1 MLTENELGTWF
12 SSNDVS
18 AEARSAIA
26 RVRASDPARRVG
38 GGKRNVAGRYPS
50 RKMRVT
56 IQFESHRVELAAVYE
71 LEHDRD
77 VLEYYDQPPTFKL
90 DYRGATGRHLGVLHT
105 ADYFVIRQKTAG
117 WEECKTHEELVQL
130 AQRNENRYQPAEGGG
145 WRCPPGEAHAEALG
159 FYYRVRSSGEIN
171 WIFQR
176 NIQFLEDYLRGE
188 VAVTSIARE
197 AVIARVGS
205 CPGLSLR
212 ELFEKTTGVATR
224 DDIHALIAV
233 GEIHVDLYS
242 KTLTEPET
250 VSVFRDQSEVRPASI
265 HSLTPAPAAVRV
277 GLETAAEAR
286 LRRASEQ
293 EMAVANE
300 RLHHVAI
307 HLKNM
312 PACGE
317 NPIPVRTLRR
327 WVTAYRAAEI
337 NLGSG
342 YLGLLPEPRGGNT
355 TPKLPKESRT
365 AMSEFIASDFETL
378 KQKTKYASWIALK
391 LACER
396 QGIVA
401 PSYKAFNIAVL
412 ARPGFEQT
420 LKRQG
425 PRAAYPQ
432 EAFYWQLE
440 FKTPPHGDRPFE
452 IGHIDHTELDVES
465 VCSRTGRG
473 LGRTWLTLLTD
484 AFSRRILA
492 VYLTFD
498 PPSYRSCMMV
508 LRECVRRHSRLPQ
521 IVIVDGGREFQST
534 YFETLL
540 ARYEAIKKTRPAAKP
555 RFGSVCER
563 LFGTANTQFVHNLKG
578 NTQITVRVRQVTQSV
593 NPKGQAVWPFQELQ
607 QRLTEY
613 AYEVYDTI
621 SHPALGQT
629 PREAFDAGLAQTGHR
644 AHRLIPY
651 DREFLILTLPTTAR
665 GTAKIV
671 PGKGVQIHYL
681 FYWSDV
687 FRDPEVERQNVPV
700 RYDPFD
706 VGTSYAFI
714 KGQWAE
720 CHSEHYV
727 VFQGRSEKEVML
739 ASEELRRTRQCHSEQ
754 RSITATKLANFLES
768 VEAQEVLLQQRLTD
782 AESRRLGTPASS
794 PAASQALHDRR
805 EYRAGQVLQEGLG
818 HIVRPKGASVWRDV
832 K

>member
-26 RVRASDPARRVG
+26 RVRSSDPARRVG

-71 LEHDRD
+71 LEHDGD

-130 AQRNENRYQPAEGGG
+130 AQRNENRYQPADGGG

-159 FYYRVRSSGEIN
+159 LYYRVRSSGEIN

-205 CPGLSLR
+205 CPGLSLW
-212 ELFEKTTGVATR
+212 ELFEKTTDVATR

-233 GEIHVDLYS
+233 GEIYVDLYS
-242 KTLTEPET
+242 KPLTEPET
-250 VSVFRDQSEVRPASI
+250 VSVFRNQSEVRPASI
-265 HSLTPAPAAVRV
+265 HSLTPTPAAVRV
-277 GLETAAEAR
+277 GLKTAAEAR
-286 LRRASEQ
+286 LRKASEQ
-293 EMAVANE
+293 ELAVANE

-312 PACGE
+312 PPCGE
-317 NPIPVRTLRR
+317 NTIPVRTLRR

-355 TPKLPKESRT
+355 TPKLPEESRT

-396 QGIVA
+396 RGIVA

-607 QRLTEY
+607 QRLAEY

-629 PREAFDAGLAQTGHR
+629 PREAFDAGLAKTGHR

-651 DREFLILTLPTTAR
+651 DREFLILTLPTTVR

-706 VGTSYAFI
+706 AGTSYAFV
-714 KGQWAE
+714 KGQWTE

-739 ASEELRRTRQCHSEQ
+739 ASEELRRMRQCHSEQ
-754 RSITATKLANFLES
+754 LSITATRLANFLES

-782 AESRRLGTPASS
+782 AESRRVGTPASS
-794 PAASQALHDRR
+794 PQQVKRSTVDASTALAGAAGR
-805 EYRAGQVLQEGLG
+805 LG
-818 HIVRPKGASVWRDV
+818 HIAGRKAHLYGEM
-832 K
+832 

>member
-1 MLTENELGTWF
+1 
-12 SSNDVS
+12 
-18 AEARSAIA
+18 
-26 RVRASDPARRVG
+26 
-38 GGKRNVAGRYPS
+38 
-50 RKMRVT
+50 MRVT

-71 LEHDRD
+71 LEHDGD

-105 ADYFVIRQKTAG
+105 ADFFVIRQKTAG

-130 AQRNENRYQPAEGGG
+130 AQRNENRYQPADGGG
-145 WRCPPGEAHAEALG
+145 WRCPPGEAYAQALG
-159 FYYRVRSSGEIN
+159 LYYRVRSSCEIN
-171 WIFQR
+171 WVFQR

-188 VAVTSIARE
+188 LTVTSIARE
-197 AVIARVGS
+197 GVIARVGA
-205 CPGLSLR
+205 CPGLSLW

-233 GEIHVDLYS
+233 GEIHVNLYS
-242 KTLTEPET
+242 KPLTEPVT
-250 VSVFRDQSEVRPASI
+250 VSVFRNQSEVRPASI
-265 HSLTPAPAAVRV
+265 HSLKPEPAAVRV
-277 GLETAAEAR
+277 RLETAAEAR
-286 LRRASEQ
+286 LRKASER
-293 EMAVANE
+293 ELAVANE
-300 RLHHVAI
+300 RLRQVAT

-312 PACGE
+312 PPCGE
-317 NPIPVRTLRR
+317 NPVPARTLRR

-342 YLGLLPEPRGGNT
+342 YLGLLPEPRGGNS
-355 TPKLPKESRT
+355 TPKLPEESRT
-365 AMSEFIASDFETL
+365 AMSEFIVSDFETL

-396 QGIVA
+396 RGIVA

-440 FKTPPHGDRPFE
+440 FRTPPHGDRPFE

-521 IVIVDGGREFQST
+521 IAIVDGGREFQST

-593 NPKGQAVWPFQELQ
+593 NPKRQAVWPFQELH

-629 PREAFDAGLAQTGHR
+629 PRQAFDAGLAQTGHR

-706 VGTSYAFI
+706 AGTSYAFV

-739 ASEELRRTRQCHSEQ
+739 ASEELRRMRQCHSEQ
-754 RSITATKLANFLES
+754 LSITATRLANFLES
-768 VEAQEVLLQQRLTD
+768 VEAQEVLLQQQLTD
-782 AESRRLGTPASS
+782 AESRRLGTPASNPQ
-794 PAASQALHDRR
+794 PAKRSTIDASTAPAGAAGRR
-805 EYRAGQVLQEGLG
+805 GPIAGRKAHLYGEM
-818 HIVRPKGASVWRDV
+818 
-832 K
+832 

>member
-1 MLTENELGTWF
+1 MLTENQLLTWF
-12 SSNDVS
+12 ASVGASE
-18 AEARSAIA
+18 EARSIIA
-26 RVRASDPARRVG
+26 RVRSSDPARRVG

-56 IQFESHRVELAAVYE
+56 IQFESHRVELAAIYE

-90 DYRGATGRHLGVLHT
+90 DYLSATGRHLGILHT
-105 ADYFVIRQKTAG
+105 ADFFVIRQKTAG
-117 WEECKTHEELVQL
+117 WEECKTAEELVQL
-130 AQRNENRYQPAEGGG
+130 AQRSENRYQSVDGGG
-145 WRCPPGEAHAEALG
+145 WRCPPGEAHAQPLG
-159 FYYRVRSSGEIN
+159 LYYRVRSSGDIN
-171 WIFQR
+171 WVFQR

-188 VAVTSIARE
+188 VTVASTARE
-197 AVIARVGS
+197 AVIARVGARS
-205 CPGLSLR
+205 GLPLQD
-212 ELFEKTTGVATR
+212 LFENVAGIATR

-233 GEIHVDLYS
+233 GEIHVNLCGKS
-242 KTLTEPET
+242 LTEPGT
-250 VSVFRDQSEVRPASI
+250 VLVFRNEAEWRSESTEA
-265 HSLTPAPAAVRV
+265 LKLAPAALHA
-277 GLETAAEAR
+277 GQQTAAEAK
-286 LRRASEQ
+286 LRTASEQ
-293 EMAVANE
+293 DLALANE
-300 RLHHVAI
+300 RLRHVAL

-312 PACGE
+312 PPCIE
-317 NPIPVRTLRR
+317 SPVPARTLRR
-327 WVTAYRAAEI
+327 WVTAYRTAEI
-337 NLGSG
+337 NLGTG
-342 YLGLLPEPRGGNT
+342 YLGLLPQPRRGNT
-355 TPKLPKESRT
+355 APKLPEESR
-365 AMSEFIASDFETL
+365 AVMSEFVTSDYETF

-391 LACER
+391 LVCER
-396 QGIVA
+396 RGIVA
-401 PSYKAFNIAVL
+401 PSYKAFSIAVL
-412 ARPGFEQT
+412 NRPGFEQT

-440 FKTPPHGDRPFE
+440 FRTPPHGDRPFE

-465 VCSRTGRG
+465 VCGRTGRG

-492 VYLTFD
+492 VHLTFD
-498 PPSYRSCMMV
+498 SPSYRSCMMV

-521 IVIVDGGREFQST
+521 IVVVDGGREFQST

-540 ARYEAIKKTRPAAKP
+540 ARYESIKKTRPAAKP

-578 NTQITVRVRQVTQSV
+578 NTQIAVRVRQITQSV
-593 NPKGQAVWPFQELQ
+593 NPKGQAVWPFEELH

-629 PREAFDAGLAQTGHR
+629 PREAFESGLANTGHR

-651 DREFLILTLPTTAR
+651 DREFLILTLPTTVR

-687 FRDPEVERQNVPV
+687 FRDPEVERENVPV

-706 VGTSYAFI
+706 AGTSYAFV

-739 ASEELRRTRQCHSEQ
+739 ASEELRRVRQCHSEQ
-754 RSITATKLANFLES
+754 HSITATRLANFLES

-782 AESRRLGTPASS
+782 SESRRLATPGSGPQQRVDQLATAMNPAV
-794 PAASQALHDRR
+794 PAATPLSMARSTTHLYG
-805 EYRAGQVLQEGLG
+805 EM
-818 HIVRPKGASVWRDV
+818 
-832 K
+832 

>member
-1 MLTENELGTWF
+1 MLTENELATWF
-12 SSNDVS
+12 FRNVASE
-18 AEARSAIA
+18 EARSVIT
-26 RVRASDPARRVG
+26 RVRSSDPARRVG
-38 GGKRNVAGRYPS
+38 GGRRNVAGRYPS

-56 IQFESHRVELAAVYE
+56 IQFESHRVELAAIYE
-71 LEHDRD
+71 LEHDSD
-77 VLEYYDQPPTFKL
+77 VVEYYDQPPTFKL

-105 ADYFVIRQKTAG
+105 PDFFVIRKNTAG

-130 AQRNENRYQPAEGGG
+130 AQRNENRYQSIDGGG
-145 WRCPPGEAHAEALG
+145 WRCPPGEAYAEPLG
-159 FYYRVRSSGEIN
+159 LYYRVRSSGEIN
-171 WIFQR
+171 WVFQR
-176 NIQFLEDYLRGE
+176 NIQFLEDYLRDE
-188 VAVTSIARE
+188 VTVASTVRE
-197 AVIARVGS
+197 AVIARMGA
-205 CPGLSLR
+205 CPGLSLQ
-212 ELFEKTTGVATR
+212 ELFQKTAGIATR
-224 DDIHALIAV
+224 DDVHALIAM
-233 GEIHVDLYS
+233 GEIHTDLCS
-242 KTLTEPET
+242 KSLTEPET
-250 VSVFRDQSEVRPASI
+250 VALFPNAAEGRSISTRPPK
-265 HSLTPAPAAVRV
+265 PALAALL
-277 GLETAAEAR
+277 LEEQTAAEAR
-286 LRRASEQ
+286 LRQANEQ
-293 EMAVANE
+293 DMTVANE
-300 RLHHVAI
+300 RLRHVSL

-312 PACGE
+312 PPCSE
-317 NPIPVRTLRR
+317 SPVPGRTLRR
-327 WVTAYRAAEI
+327 WVAAYRTAEI

-342 YLGLLPEPRGGNT
+342 YLGLLPQPRGGNT
-355 TPKLPKESRT
+355 TPKLPEESRT
-365 AMSEFIASDFETL
+365 VMSEFIASDYETL

-396 QGIVA
+396 RGMVA

-412 ARPGFEQT
+412 SRPGFEQT
-420 LKRQG
+420 MKRQG

-432 EAFYWQLE
+432 EAFYWQLG
-440 FKTPPHGDRPFE
+440 FRTPPHGDRPFE

-465 VCSRTGRG
+465 VCSKTGRG
-473 LGRTWLTLLTD
+473 LGRTWLTLLID

-508 LRECVRRHSRLPQ
+508 LRECVRKHSRLPQ

-593 NPKGQAVWPFQELQ
+593 NPKGQAVWPFEELH

-613 AYEVYDTI
+613 AYEVYDTVN
-621 SHPALGQT
+621 HPALGQT
-629 PREAFDAGLAQTGHR
+629 PRETFDSGLAKSGQR
-644 AHRLIPY
+644 AHRLISY

-706 VGTSYAFI
+706 IGTSYAFV

-727 VFQGRSEKEVML
+727 VFQGRSEKEIML
-739 ASEELRRTRQCHSEQ
+739 ASEELRRMRQCHSEQ
-754 RSITATKLANFLES
+754 LSITAMRLANFLES
-768 VEAQEVLLQQRLTD
+768 VEAQELLLQQRLTD
-782 AESRRLGTPASS
+782 AESRRLRTMDSGPQQVEGPTIRTNAAVTAAATPSTK
-794 PAASQALHDRR
+794 ALLYG
-805 EYRAGQVLQEGLG
+805 EM
-818 HIVRPKGASVWRDV
+818 
-832 K
+832 

>member
-1 MLTENELGTWF
+1 MLTEKELLTWF
-12 SSNDVS
+12 SGNGASE
-18 AEARSAIA
+18 EARSVIA
-26 RVRASDPARRVG
+26 RVRSSDPARRVG

-50 RKMRVT
+50 RKMCVT
-56 IQFESHRVELAAVYE
+56 IQFESHRVELAAIYE

-90 DYRGATGRHLGVLHT
+90 DYHGATGRHLGILHT
-105 ADYFVIRQKTAG
+105 ADFFVIRQKNAG
-117 WEECKTHEELVQL
+117 WEECKAHEELVQL
-130 AQRNENRYQPAEGGG
+130 GQRNENRYQPVDGGG
-145 WRCPPGEAHAEALG
+145 WRCPPGEAYAQRVGL
-159 FYYRVRSSGEIN
+159 YYRVRSSGDIN
-171 WIFQR
+171 WVFQR

-188 VAVTSIARE
+188 IIIPSTTRE
-197 AVIARVGS
+197 AVIARVGA
-205 CPGLSLR
+205 CPGLSLQ
-212 ELFEKTTGVATR
+212 ELFEKTTGIATR

-233 GEIHVDLYS
+233 GELHADLCR
-242 KTLTEPET
+242 KPLTEPET
-250 VSVFRDQSEVRPASI
+250 VLVFRDESEGRSGSTGPLKSE
-265 HSLTPAPAAVRV
+265 PAAVRV
-277 GLETAAEAR
+277 GQQTAAEAR
-286 LRRASEQ
+286 LRKASEQ
-293 EMAVANE
+293 ELAVANE
-300 RLHHVAI
+300 RLRHVTI

-312 PACGE
+312 PPSSERPLAA
-317 NPIPVRTLRR
+317 RTLRR
-327 WVTAYRAAEI
+327 WVAAYHAADV

-355 TPKLPKESRT
+355 NPKLPEESR
-365 AMSEFIASDFETL
+365 AVMSEFITSDYETL

-391 LACER
+391 LVCER
-396 QGIVA
+396 RGIVT

-412 ARPGFEQT
+412 NRPGFEQT

-440 FKTPPHGDRPFE
+440 FRTPPHGDRPFE

-492 VYLTFD
+492 LYLTFD

-578 NTQITVRVRQVTQSV
+578 NTQIAVRVRQITQSV
-593 NPKGQAVWPFQELQ
+593 NPKGQAVWPFEELH

-629 PREAFDAGLAQTGHR
+629 PREAFDSGLAKTGHR

-651 DREFLILTLPTTAR
+651 DREFLVLTLPTTVR

-671 PGKGVQIHYL
+671 PGKGVQIRYL

-706 VGTSYAFI
+706 AGTSYAFV

-727 VFQGRSEKEVML
+727 VFQGRSEKEIML
-739 ASEELRRTRQCHSEQ
+739 ASEELRRMRQCHSEQ
-754 RSITATKLANFLES
+754 LTITAIRLANFLES

-782 AESRRLGTPASS
+782 AESRRLRTAGSGSQQSERPTVIANAAAVTATETPEAIAS
-794 PAASQALHDRR
+794 
-805 EYRAGQVLQEGLG
+805 
-818 HIVRPKGASVWRDV
+818 PKTHLYGEM
-832 K
+832 